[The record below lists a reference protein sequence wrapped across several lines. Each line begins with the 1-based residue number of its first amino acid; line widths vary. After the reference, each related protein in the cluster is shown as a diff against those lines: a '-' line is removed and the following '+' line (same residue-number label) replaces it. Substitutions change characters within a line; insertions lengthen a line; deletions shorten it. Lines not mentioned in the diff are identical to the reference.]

1 MRPLCEGAGFL
12 DHEHQLEGPGRVVAA
27 VAGLPERLLSGGWSG
42 QGIVERPCL
51 DVTHAV
57 GRRRGLEAPGRRQ
70 KLDSHLSLQ
79 ACPGLY
85 TTHPAV
91 CDFSI
96 LRVSPQGMQFSA
108 SRELLTGQF
117 DC

>member
-70 KLDSHLSLQ
+70 KLDSHVSLRGRVLGCTRPIPPC
-79 ACPGLY
+79 AISR
-85 TTHPAV
+85 
-91 CDFSI
+91 FSEN
-96 LRVSPQGMQFSA
+96 LP
-108 SRELLTGQF
+108 RECSFRPLES
-117 DC
+117 C